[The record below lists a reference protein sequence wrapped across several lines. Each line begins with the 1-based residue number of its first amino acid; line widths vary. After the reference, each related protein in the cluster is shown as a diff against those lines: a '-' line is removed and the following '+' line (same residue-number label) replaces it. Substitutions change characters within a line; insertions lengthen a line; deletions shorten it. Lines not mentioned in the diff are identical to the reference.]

1 MVGVKVVMVISFKR
15 TYASPVIFSAPDP
28 TAEHCQLM
36 LPPEIPG
43 HSQTSLA
50 QSLVGSLLLSPGS
63 WCTQCPGVHNVLGHS
78 KSPFPQFCGNSVIK
92 SYWAPKSNSLEV
104 LSPFAR
110 SLGWEICWEISSR
123 TSLV

>member
-1 MVGVKVVMVISFKR
+1 MGGAMISKSLIKIFVDGWGYVPSLFFGLRPNYGRGKGGNGDLLQR
-15 TYASPVIFSAPDP
+15 TYASPVIFSAPDH

-78 KSPFPQFCGNSVIK
+78 KSPFPSSV
-92 SYWAPKSNSLEV
+92 
-104 LSPFAR
+104 
-110 SLGWEICWEISSR
+110 EI
-123 TSLV
+123 L